1 MRCHPLQM
9 DPGKLRLVS
18 DLFQMSMERSKVLP
32 VNPWKAKRLESWLG
46 KMGARFEPE
55 THNYRSLNRVDTQ
68 NYLNFRVACPPPKAA
83 LGRKAYYFGRGIR
96 RRCELRWVR
105 IEIPWDL
112 ADKVLALGYLP

>member
-32 VNPWKAKRLESWLG
+32 VNPWKAKRLERWLG

-83 LGRKAYYFGRGIR
+83 PGRVFARRPKIRG
-96 RRCELRWVR
+96 RCELRWVR

-112 ADKVLALGYLP
+112 ADKVLTLGYLP